1 MRKFSRQTYIKIV
14 RRENENRNIKVGR
27 QNSSMGD
34 EAAEASIEEFREAGK
49 IGAKVREESRQLI
62 NIGEGLL
69 DIAETIEGM
78 IREEGAEPAFPV
90 NVSINEIAAHYTPEF
105 EDKATIGE
113 NDVVKVDL
121 GAELNGALSDTAYT
135 VDLSGKN
142 GKLVEASEKALESAI
157 GGIKAGVT
165 IGEIGRIVEE
175 KIKEYGFRPVANLTG
190 HRISTGMLHTG
201 VDVPSIKTD
210 DPYQFQA
217 GEIFAIEPFATDGKG
232 FVSDTEQVEIFS
244 LYMPGR
250 LRMRESRKLL
260 NHVISNYGMLPF
272 AERWLMKEFKS
283 KLLLKNALKE
293 MLRMQVLKGYPV
305 LKEAG
310 NGMVAQTEHT
320 VLVTEDGVEVLT
332 K

>member
-1 MRKFSRQTYIKIV
+1 MEEKT
-14 RRENENRNIKVGR
+14 
-27 QNSSMGD
+27 
-34 EAAEASIEEFREAGK
+34 AEASVEEFEEVGK
-49 IGAKVREESRQLI
+49 IGARIREESKQLI

-78 IREEGAEPAFPV
+78 IREEGGEPAFPV

-105 EDKATIGE
+105 EDKSVIGE
-113 NDVVKVDL
+113 KDVVKIDL
-121 GAELNGALSDTAYT
+121 GVEINGAISDTAYT
-135 VDLSGKN
+135 FDLSGEN

-157 GGIKAGVT
+157 GIMKAGVT
-165 IGEIGRIVEE
+165 IGEIGGVVEA
-175 KIKEYGFRPVANLTG
+175 KIKEYGFKPVANLTG

-201 VDVPSIKTD
+201 IDVPSIKTD
-210 DPYQFQA
+210 DPYQLQA
-217 GEIFAIEPFATDGKG
+217 GEIYAIEPFATDGKG

-260 NHVISNYGMLPF
+260 NHVIKNYGMLPF
-272 AERWLMKEFKS
+272 AERWLMKDFKS
-283 KLLLKNALKE
+283 RLLLKNALKE
-293 MLRMQVLKGYPV
+293 MLRMQVIKAYPV

-310 NGMVAQTEHT
+310 SGMVSQTEHT
-320 VLVTEDGVEVLT
+320 ILIEENGAKVLT